1 MGLVQCATKEKGST
15 KLKSDVNLW
24 IEYVDSSKYSL
35 PGQDDISVNIY
46 NLMAHVKN
54 VSEDTI
60 FVSSWSCST
69 EAQFRIDDTLNFSII
84 AFQTCYSNFP
94 TIETIAPNESYKV
107 RLKIKYKPR
116 KDQFPFL
123 IGFILNQHMKFLNFD
138 AIKCQ
143 RIVWSKQ
150 INVK

>member
-1 MGLVQCATKEKGST
+1 MKTKASNFVNLTFLIFVVFGCVQCSTKENRST

-24 IEYVDSSKYSL
+24 IEYIDSSKYSL

-60 FVSSWSCST
+60 FVASWSCSS
-69 EAQFRIDDTLNFSII
+69 EAQFRIDDTLNFSNI

-94 TIETIAPNESYKV
+94 TIETIVPNE
-107 RLKIKYKPR
+107 
-116 KDQFPFL
+116 
-123 IGFILNQHMKFLNFD
+123 
-138 AIKCQ
+138 
-143 RIVWSKQ
+143 
-150 INVK
+150 